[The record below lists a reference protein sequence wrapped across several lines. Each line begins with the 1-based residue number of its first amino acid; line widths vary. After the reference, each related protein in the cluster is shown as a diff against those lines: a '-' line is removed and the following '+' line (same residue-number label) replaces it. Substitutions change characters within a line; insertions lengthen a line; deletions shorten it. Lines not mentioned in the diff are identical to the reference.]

1 MHAFEKMNRRFES
14 KQPFRLHLFVLQPFF
29 LFLVSFSQRSAFTIF
44 CVDFFL
50 WSLSWAPLASF
61 EKQRK
66 ACTTE
71 TEPTLKTRGKKK
83 TEKNNKW
90 VLFHVLCLKKE
101 GLVFPFA
108 LHLLVL
114 SLHQL
119 YICSPRILVLEKR
132 TCKRYYYCL
141 FLYTFLILFW
151 CERLFITLSWL
162 CYVRR
167 SCSRYSL
174 VGDFSCRT
182 HFAMLFISL
191 YFLLSSSP
199 LYINRHQEMQD

>member
-1 MHAFEKMNRRFES
+1 MS
-14 KQPFRLHLFVLQPFF
+14 T
-29 LFLVSFSQRSAFTIF
+29 S
-44 CVDFFL
+44 
-50 WSLSWAPLASF
+50 LASF

-119 YICSPRILVLEKR
+119 YICSPRILVLEKKHAR
-132 TCKRYYYCL
+132 DTTTVSFCTLFLFFSDVRGYLLLSRGSVMFVVLVHVILWLETLVVGLILLCCSSLFTSCSHLPLFILIGIRRCKTSKESENEKGKKVSQSCL
-141 FLYTFLILFW
+141 FQQNMHRHPDSLF
-151 CERLFITLSWL
+151 
-162 CYVRR
+162 
-167 SCSRYSL
+167 
-174 VGDFSCRT
+174 
-182 HFAMLFISL
+182 
-191 YFLLSSSP
+191 
-199 LYINRHQEMQD
+199 